1 MSTSVSLQEPF
12 SYSLNLLLALGAAVL
27 LPMLIMLI
35 IKLIMKGKAIAPKKK
50 EKEQP
55 APPPIDKDRVRGKY
69 LGIINEIEKKYDSK
83 ELDDRAAYLELSG
96 AVRNFVHDY
105 TGANTQNM
113 TLNEIGALGMPSLFN
128 LIKEYYRPEFA
139 LDSGETDVKKS
150 IDTARKVVMSWS

>member
-27 LPMLIMLI
+27 LPLI
-35 IKLIMKGKAIAPKKK
+35 ILLIVKLIMRGKAIAPKKK

-55 APPPIDKDRVRGKY
+55 APPPIDKDKVRSKY
-69 LGIINEIEKKYDSK
+69 LGIIDTIEKKYDSK

-113 TLNEIGALGMPSLFN
+113 TLNEIGELGMPSLFY
-128 LIKEYYRPEFA
+128 LIKEFYKPEFA
-139 LDSGETDVKKS
+139 FDSGEPDVKKS
-150 IDTARKVVMSWS
+150 IDTARKVVMTWS

>member
-27 LPMLIMLI
+27 LPLI
-35 IKLIMKGKAIAPKKK
+35 ILLIVKLIMRGKAIAPKKK

-55 APPPIDKDRVRGKY
+55 APPPIDKDRVRNKY
-69 LGIINEIEKKYDSK
+69 LGIIDTIEKKYDSK

-113 TLNEIGALGMPSLFN
+113 TLNEIGELGMPSLFY
-128 LIKEYYRPEFA
+128 LIKEFYKPEFA
-139 LDSGETDVKKS
+139 FDSGEPDVKKS
-150 IDTARKVVMSWS
+150 IDTARKVVMTWN

>member
-27 LPMLIMLI
+27 LPLI
-35 IKLIMKGKAIAPKKK
+35 ILLIVKLIMRGKAIAPKKK

-55 APPPIDKDRVRGKY
+55 APPPIDKDRVRNKY
-69 LGIINEIEKKYDSK
+69 LGIIDTIEKKYDSK

-113 TLNEIGALGMPSLFN
+113 TLNEIGELGMPSLFY
-128 LIKEYYRPEFA
+128 LIKEFYKPEFA
-139 LDSGETDVKKS
+139 FDSGEPDVEKS
-150 IDTARKVVMSWS
+150 IDTARKVVMTWS